1 MLVESPALSAEP
13 AVSAELAL
21 SLSFEVVGSVSLAT
35 LAGGSEAH
43 ANRQVTKRM
52 LEIRRTQTLYEN
64 ENGFQ
69 N

>member
-1 MLVESPALSAEP
+1 MLVESPALSAEL
-13 AVSAELAL
+13 ALSAAL